1 MLPPIRDRTGQKE
14 ERKSRQRER
23 VKTEKAGVAFG
34 AAGGKGAMGAGGWC
48 RRRRRRKGEE
58 EGTNERLQ
66 AANGTGLDWT
76 GLPVYLL

>member
-1 MLPPIRDRTGQKE
+1 M
-14 ERKSRQRER
+14 
-23 VKTEKAGVAFG
+23 EKAGVAFG

-48 RRRRRRKGEE
+48 RRRRRRRKGEE